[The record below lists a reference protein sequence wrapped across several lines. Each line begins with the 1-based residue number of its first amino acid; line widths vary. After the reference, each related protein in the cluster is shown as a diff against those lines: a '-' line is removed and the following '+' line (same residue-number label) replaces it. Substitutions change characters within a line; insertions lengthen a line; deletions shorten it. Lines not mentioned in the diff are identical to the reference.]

1 MSQVYNNRIVYTKSI
16 LCEIDISA
24 IVSGSPTA
32 KGETRRTSL
41 SPTFC
46 RKPCKSA
53 ERPGMLGP
61 VGEYVRLLGAH
72 LRPQWPRVLLLA
84 VVLLGG
90 SGLELLFPQLL
101 RHFIDASLEGR
112 ATESLYRT
120 GVLVIF
126 AGLASELLKA
136 GSWYAGADVAWR
148 ATNQLRSSLTRH
160 VVGLDMSFHNSRTPG
175 ELIERIDGDVDT
187 LSNFFSGFVIGLFGG
202 IALAIGV
209 LTVLFIEDLMLGF
222 SMLGFSVL
230 YLMVSPRLQQLATRF
245 WSGERQASA
254 DFFAFIGERL
264 PAVRDIQSS
273 GAVDYTMRGYYEVKR
288 AQMYAMIKALVVG
301 ASAWQ
306 GVSSIFT
313 FALVSAMA
321 LGVYMFQTD
330 RITIGTVYLILHY
343 IRLLQS
349 PLSRISSEVQDL
361 QRARASIGRVNELVS
376 TQSRVRD
383 GAGVPVKHGAP
394 DILFDEVSFSYDGAQ
409 SVLHDISFTLE
420 QGRTLGLLGR
430 TGSGK
435 TTISR
440 LLFRL
445 YDADKGTIRL
455 DDTNVTDM
463 RLSDLRRRIGMVTQE
478 VQLFNAS
485 VRDNLTLF
493 DPTIS
498 DSRIEDSIQSLG
510 LRGWYEALRAGLDSE
525 LTAGGSQVSAGEAQ
539 LLAFARVFLRDPD
552 VVVMDEASS
561 RLDPATEGLIEQA
574 VGNLLANRTSII
586 IAHRLR
592 TIQRV
597 DDVLIIEGGR
607 IQEYG
612 PREDLASDR
621 SSRLSAL
628 LRTGLDEVLA

>member
-1 MSQVYNNRIVYTKSI
+1 MSQVYNNIIVYTKSI

-101 RHFIDASLEGR
+101 RHFIDAS
-112 ATESLYRT
+112 
-120 GVLVIF
+120 
-126 AGLASELLKA
+126 
-136 GSWYAGADVAWR
+136 
-148 ATNQLRSSLTRH
+148 
-160 VVGLDMSFHNSRTPG
+160 
-175 ELIERIDGDVDT
+175 
-187 LSNFFSGFVIGLFGG
+187 
-202 IALAIGV
+202 
-209 LTVLFIEDLMLGF
+209 
-222 SMLGFSVL
+222 
-230 YLMVSPRLQQLATRF
+230 
-245 WSGERQASA
+245 
-254 DFFAFIGERL
+254 RL

-478 VQLFNAS
+478 VQLFNPES
-485 VRDNLTLF
+485 
-493 DPTIS
+493 
-498 DSRIEDSIQSLG
+498 
-510 LRGWYEALRAGLDSE
+510 
-525 LTAGGSQVSAGEAQ
+525 
-539 LLAFARVFLRDPD
+539 
-552 VVVMDEASS
+552 
-561 RLDPATEGLIEQA
+561 TEG
-574 VGNLLANRTSII
+574 
-586 IAHRLR
+586 HRW
-592 TIQRV
+592 T
-597 DDVLIIEGGR
+597 
-607 IQEYG
+607 
-612 PREDLASDR
+612 A
-621 SSRLSAL
+621 
-628 LRTGLDEVLA
+628 